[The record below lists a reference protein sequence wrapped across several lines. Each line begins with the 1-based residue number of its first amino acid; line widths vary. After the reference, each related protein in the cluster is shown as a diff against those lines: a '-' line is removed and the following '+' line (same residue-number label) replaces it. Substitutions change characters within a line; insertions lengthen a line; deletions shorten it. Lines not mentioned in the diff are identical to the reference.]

1 MTTDIIITGTGFPV
15 PDPLRA
21 GPGVHIRHGELNM
34 QFDAG
39 RSTVRRIVEAGVGTQ
54 DVDAFF
60 ATHHHSDHLVGLPDL
75 VMTRWNMGRRGG
87 ELQPLDVIVPA
98 GPSERFVNS
107 MLDVW
112 QDDLDVRKDH
122 LSLLTGPDINVI
134 AFDYPEQVS
143 PVWERDGVIVSAGQV
158 RHEPVHPAVGYRVET
173 PDGVVAITGD
183 TLVCDEVALLA
194 ADADVLIYEAMLFSL
209 VETWDTEFHPIMDY
223 HADSRLIGAQ
233 AESCGVKT
241 LVLTHTI
248 PAPNT
253 NELKQAFI
261 DHIRNGGFTGELL
274 VANDLD
280 VVSLG

>member
-15 PDPLRA
+15 PDPKRA
-21 GPGVHIRHGELNM
+21 GPGVLVCHGDLNM

-39 RSTVRRIVEAGVGTQ
+39 RSTVRRIVEAGVLTQ
-54 DVDAFF
+54 EVDAFF

-75 VMTRWNMGRRGG
+75 VMTRWNMGRRGD
-87 ELQPLDVIVPA
+87 LDPLDVIVPA

-112 QDDLDVRKDH
+112 QDDLDVRQLH
-122 LSLLTGPDINVI
+122 LGQDAGPQMNVMP
-134 AFDYPEQVS
+134 FDYPEQVS

-158 RHEPVHPAVGYRVET
+158 RHEPVYPAVGYRVET

-194 ADADVLIYEAMLFSL
+194 AGADVLIYEAMLFTL
-209 VETWDTEFHPIMDY
+209 VETWDAEFHPIMNY

-253 NELKQAFI
+253 DELKQTYA
-261 DHIRNGGFTGELL
+261 DHIRDGGFTGELL
-274 VANDLD
+274 VADDLD
-280 VVSLG
+280 AVHLG

>member
-1 MTTDIIITGTGFPV
+1 MATEVIITGTGFPV
-15 PDPLRA
+15 PDPNRA
-21 GPGVHIRHGELNM
+21 GPGVLIRHGDLNM

-39 RSTVRRIVEAGVGTQ
+39 RSTVRRIVQAGLGLQ
-54 DVDAFF
+54 EVDAFF

-75 VMTRWNMGRRGG
+75 VMTRWNMGRRGAL
-87 ELQPLDVIVPA
+87 EPLDIVVPA
-98 GPSERFVNS
+98 GPAERFANS

-112 QDDLDVRKDH
+112 QEDLDVRKLH
-122 LSLLTGPDINVI
+122 LSLPTSPEINVV
-134 AFDYPEQVS
+134 AFDYPDEVS
-143 PVWERDGVIVSAGQV
+143 PVWERDGVVVSAGQV

-173 PDGVVAITGD
+173 PDGIVAITGD
-183 TLVCDEVALLA
+183 TTVCDEVALLA
-194 ADADVLIYEAMLFSL
+194 TGADVLIYEAMLFSL
-209 VETWDTEFHPIMDY
+209 VETWDRQFHPIMDY

-253 NELKQAFI
+253 DELKQTFV
-261 DHIRNGGFTGELL
+261 DHIRDGGFTGELL

-280 VVSLG
+280 VVQLS

>member
-1 MTTDIIITGTGFPV
+1 MATDIIITGTGFPV
-15 PDPLRA
+15 PDPKRA
-21 GPGVHIRHGELNM
+21 GPGVLIRSGDLTL

-54 DVDAFF
+54 EIDAFF

-75 VMTRWNMGRRGG
+75 VMTRWNMGRHGD
-87 ELQPLDVIVPA
+87 LAPLDTVVPA
-98 GPSERFVNS
+98 GPAERFVNS

-112 QDDLDVRKDH
+112 QDDLDVRMLH
-122 LSLLTGPDINVI
+122 LSEATGPEINVV
-134 AFDYPEQVS
+134 AFEYPDEVS

-194 ADADVLIYEAMLFSL
+194 AGADVLIYEAMLFTV
-209 VETWDTEFHPIMDY
+209 VETWGAKFHPIMGY

-241 LVLTHTI
+241 LVLTHMI

-253 NELKQAFI
+253 DELKQTFV
-261 DHIRNGGFTGELL
+261 DHIRAGGFTGELL
-274 VANDLD
+274 VADDLD
-280 VVSLG
+280 VVRLG